1 MRCVSVS
8 IFSKSEYETMLMDFK
23 FAETDDFPTIQAY
36 GMVDGKMYYCNATY
50 SIRTRYYAM
59 WEDGRYSGIASA
71 LYKAAGRV
79 KIEVI
84 LKRKKGEL
92 VDFKIDLERLA
103 ETVGNPDIKALEL
116 DGWGLYD
123 HETEM

>member
-1 MRCVSVS
+1 
-8 IFSKSEYETMLMDFK
+8 
-23 FAETDDFPTIQAY
+23 
-36 GMVDGKMYYCNATY
+36 
-50 SIRTRYYAM
+50 M

-123 HETEM
+123 HEVEM